1 MSPSTDVL
9 HAVDPTRTPPPIAT
23 RLAGVSCVTFAT
35 ITHGTRPAWGVR
47 LQNSLGVLKLIAL
60 CAIALSG
67 LAALARLPGFKLEEV
82 CPQILP
88 QAIYSRCFPQPPR
101 NYEWSHMW
109 EGSLKGGVS
118 AFVTGL
124 FTVVWFVNISV

>member
-1 MSPSTDVL
+1 MDLTPDVL

-23 RLAGVSCVTFAT
+23 RLAGVSCVTFAM
-35 ITHGTRPAWGVR
+35 IIHGTRPAWGVR

-82 CPQILP
+82 RPH
-88 QAIYSRCFPQPPR
+88 S
-101 NYEWSHMW
+101 
-109 EGSLKGGVS
+109 
-118 AFVTGL
+118 
-124 FTVVWFVNISV
+124 

>member
-1 MSPSTDVL
+1 MSASLANVCPGIAFSPYQSLIDLTPDVL

-23 RLAGVSCVTFAT
+23 RLAGVSCVTFAM
-35 ITHGTRPAWGVR
+35 IIHGTRPAWGVR

-82 CPQILP
+82 
-88 QAIYSRCFPQPPR
+88 R
-101 NYEWSHMW
+101 SH
-109 EGSLKGGVS
+109 
-118 AFVTGL
+118 
-124 FTVVWFVNISV
+124 